1 MVKKANDIK
10 ALKKRNGKFVVRARG
25 GKLLHGAD
33 KTKFLQDQGL
43 VKKLK
48 SKPKAAEAPA
58 EG

>member
-1 MVKKANDIK
+1 MVKKASDIK

-25 GKLLHGAD
+25 GKLLHGAE

-48 SKPKAAEAPA
+48 SKPKAVETPA

>member
-25 GKLLHGAD
+25 GKLIHGAD
-33 KTKFLQDQGL
+33 KTKFLQEKGL

-48 SKPKAAEAPA
+48 SKPKAVETPA